1 MNNQIIFS
9 PTYRNYPINTQNGT
23 MGCYDK
29 TLEKI
34 YNILLGANK
43 KHARIIVVRFDLHY
57 PLNMIPPQD
66 NHLFSNMMRNFM
78 EKLRISD
85 ACYYIA
91 VRERGQHD
99 RIHYHVAVIC
109 NGINHRNGLFIKKI
123 AEDSWGRVLGCSGSG
138 LIELV
143 NPQNGN
149 IPFGFKIERNDE
161 VLLQEVFYWLSYMA
175 KVRTKGT
182 APYRVRELFTSEV
195 W

>member
-1 MNNQIIFS
+1 MNNQIIYS

-43 KHARIIVVRFDLHY
+43 RHARIIVVRFDLHY

-85 ACYYIA
+85 ASNFVGYILCNL
-91 VRERGQHD
+91 VLRQYEYSSGTKSRF
-99 RIHYHVAVIC
+99 RIRSRWLL
-109 NGINHRNGLFIKKI
+109 N
-123 AEDSWGRVLGCSGSG
+123 SG
-138 LIELV
+138 V
-143 NPQNGN
+143 
-149 IPFGFKIERNDE
+149 
-161 VLLQEVFYWLSYMA
+161 
-175 KVRTKGT
+175 
-182 APYRVRELFTSEV
+182 TSS
-195 W
+195 